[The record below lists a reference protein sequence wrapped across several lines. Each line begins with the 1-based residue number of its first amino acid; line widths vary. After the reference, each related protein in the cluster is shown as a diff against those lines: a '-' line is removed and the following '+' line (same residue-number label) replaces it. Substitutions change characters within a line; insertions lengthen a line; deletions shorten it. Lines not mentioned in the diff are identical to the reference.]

1 MRKTAIATSLIL
13 VGAIAVFVADMTKQ
27 GYFEFTS
34 TQDIQK
40 QIPKFTPPQFAK
52 VLEGNDKG
60 CLTKSTQ
67 TKPVTIAQIRTLR
80 QLTDPNAIAT
90 LLGNPYCETDKGFK
104 WMLESGKTLNLKL
117 NETLYYDFITDTA
130 QSLTSLA
137 LGRQRLKCTKFSYNS
152 NRRESPISWRC
163 VEIRPVDHEHHGFP
177 RKADSIMR
185 MN

>member
-1 MRKTAIATSLIL
+1 MRKSAIFSRLALI
-13 VGAIAVFVADMTKQ
+13 AMIAVFIADMTQQ
-27 GYFEFTS
+27 GYMVFTS
-34 TQDIQK
+34 VSDIK
-40 QIPKFTPPQFAK
+40 KMLPKFTPPQFAK

-117 NETLYYDFITDTA
+117 NETLDYDFSTDTA
-130 QSLTSLA
+130 QSLTNKERRSKEANGITNSTL
-137 LGRQRLKCTKFSYNS
+137 QRGLSTPSPS
-152 NRRESPISWRC
+152 TERE
-163 VEIRPVDHEHHGFP
+163 PV
-177 RKADSIMR
+177 KVK
-185 MN
+185 